1 MFLKLSDGTAIKY
14 KNQHISYNKLIS
26 KVHQFASLYTINDK
40 DRVVIFAEN
49 RPSWLYAFHSIW
61 HNSGIVLPVDFMS
74 TPKELAYILSDS
86 KPAVIFYS
94 AERLSVLNDALQK
107 LDYKPNLILLDD
119 FEDKE
124 TLENTNPIKS
134 SKLEKTAIIIYTSG
148 TTGSPK
154 GVMLSFENIKANLYG
169 VIEGVEIYNKER
181 NVMILLPLHHV
192 FPLIGSFVAPISVG
206 AMVAIAPSMASD
218 DIISTLVENKI
229 SIIIGVPRLYS
240 AIRKGIKDKIEKSL
254 IARLM
259 FSLAGAMHSYSFSQ
273 FIFKTVHKKFGSNIK
288 FMISGGAAL
297 DPAVARDYQ
306 ILGFEVLEGFGM
318 TEAAPMITFTR
329 PGTVKIG
336 SAGQALPGCE
346 IEIRNEEIVARG
358 KNVMQGYYNRPVETA
373 DVLKDGWLYT
383 GDIGKIDKDG
393 FLFITGRKKEI
404 IILSNGKNVNPV
416 EIEFQLEALLP
427 FIQELAV
434 FEKGDILQVVIVPD
448 RVKARELNIENIEES
463 IKKDGIDVYNK
474 TASSYK
480 RILKLHISYDEL
492 PKTRLGKVQRFKL
505 KETIGN
511 PKSKK
516 EKDLTFT
523 SKEYSLIKEHIED
536 DKNIEVFPDDHLEID
551 LGLDSLDKVSL
562 QVFIENTFGVKINAD
577 RIADH
582 ETVRKLSEFV
592 NKMKTKI
599 SAEKINWGDIIKEKT
614 NIKLPKSD
622 FTSWLIVKSLK
633 LFFKIYFRFSIK
645 GRENIPETACII
657 APNHQSYLDGMYV
670 ATCFNSKTLKK
681 SFFYTKAKH
690 VGNGLL
696 RKFAGRNN
704 IIIVDVNQDLKHSIQ
719 SLAEALKKGKNIVI
733 FPEGTRSVTGEL
745 GEFKKTFAIL
755 SKELNVPVVPV
766 AIDGAYNILPKG
778 SKIPKPF
785 KKVSVE
791 FLKPI
796 LPIGQTYFTITEQ
809 AKDMIQEKLDIKNN
823 TIF

>member
-1 MFLKLSDGTAIKY
+1 MFLKLSDRTAINY
-14 KNQHISYNKLIS
+14 KNKSISYRELIS
-26 KVHQFASLYTINDK
+26 KVHQFASLYTINNK

-61 HNSGIVLPVDFMS
+61 HNSGIALPIDFMS
-74 TPKELAYILSDS
+74 TTKELAYILTDS
-86 KPAVIFYS
+86 KPTIIFYS
-94 AERLSVLNDALQK
+94 SERLEVLNQALQN
-107 LDYKPNLILLDD
+107 LDYKPQLILLDD
-119 FEDKE
+119 IEDKKAP
-124 TLENTNPIKS
+124 ENTS
-134 SKLEKTAIIIYTSG
+134 SLKDSELGETAVIIYTSG

-169 VIEGVEIYNKER
+169 VIEGVEIYNNKR

-192 FPLIGSFVAPISVG
+192 FPLIGSFVAPLSVG
-206 AMVAIAPSMASD
+206 SMVAIAPSMASE
-218 DIISTLVENKI
+218 DIISTLVKNKI

-254 IARLM
+254 IARIM
-259 FSLAGAMHSYSFSQ
+259 FSMAGTMHSYSFSR
-273 FIFKTVHKKFGSNIK
+273 FIFKTVHKKFGGNIK
-288 FMISGGAAL
+288 YMISGGAAL

-346 IEIRNEEIVARG
+346 IEIRDEEIVARG
-358 KNVMQGYYNRPVETA
+358 KNVMQGYYNRPVETS

-383 GDIGKIDKDG
+383 GDIGKIDKNG
-393 FLFITGRKKEI
+393 FLFITGRIKEI

-416 EIEFQLEALLP
+416 EIEFQLESLVP
-427 FIQELAV
+427 YIQELAV
-434 FEKGDILQVVIVPD
+434 FEKGDILQVIIVPD
-448 RVKARELNIENIEES
+448 RVKARELEIENIEES
-463 IKKDGIDVYNK
+463 IKKDGVDVYNK

-480 RILKLHISYDEL
+480 RILKLHITYDEL
-492 PKTRLGKVQRFKL
+492 PKTRLGKIQRFKL
-505 KETIGN
+505 TEIIGK
-511 PKSKK
+511 PKSNT
-516 EKDLTFT
+516 EKDLSFT

-536 DKNIEVFPDDHLEID
+536 DKSIEVFPDDHLEID

-577 RIADH
+577 KIADH

-633 LFFKIYFRFSIK
+633 IFFKTYFRFKIK
-645 GRENIPETACII
+645 GRDNIPETACII
-657 APNHQSYLDGMYV
+657 APNHQSYLDGMFV
-670 ATCFNSKTLKK
+670 ATCFRGKTLKK

-704 IIIVDVNQDLKHSIQ
+704 IIIVDINLDLKHSIQ

-733 FPEGTRSVTGEL
+733 FPEGTRSVTGAL

-766 AIDGAYNILPKG
+766 VIDGAYNILPKG

-785 KKVSVE
+785 KKISVE

-809 AKDMIQEKLDIKNN
+809 AKEMIQEKLELDSGK
-823 TIF
+823 

>member
-1 MFLKLSDGTAIKY
+1 MFLKLSNKTAIKF
-14 KNQHISYNKLIS
+14 KSRSISYITLIS
-26 KVHQFASLYTINDK
+26 KVHQFASLYTINK
-40 DRVVIFAEN
+40 EDRVVIFAEN
-49 RPSWLYAFHSIW
+49 RPAWLYAFHSIW
-61 HNSGIVLPVDFMS
+61 HNSGIALPIDFMS

-86 KPAVIFYS
+86 KPTVIFYS
-94 AERLSVLNDALQK
+94 SERLKVLNEAIQQLN
-107 LDYKPNLILLDD
+107 YKPQLILLDEY
-119 FEDKE
+119 EDKE
-124 TLENTNPIKS
+124 TVENTS
-134 SKLEKTAIIIYTSG
+134 SLKDSELNETAVIIYTSG

-169 VIEGVEIYNKER
+169 VVEGVEIYNNER

-192 FPLIGSFVAPISVG
+192 FPLIGSFVAPLSVG
-206 AMVAIAPSMASD
+206 ATVAIAPSMASE

-240 AIRKGIKDKIEKSL
+240 AIRKGIKDKIEKSF

-259 FSLAGAMHSYSFSQ
+259 FSIAGAMHSYTFSR
-273 FIFKTVHKKFGSNIK
+273 FIFKTVHKKFGGNVK
-288 FMISGGAAL
+288 YMISGGAAL

-306 ILGFEVLEGFGM
+306 VLGFEVLEGFGM

-329 PGTVKIG
+329 PGKVKIG

-346 IEIRNEEIVARG
+346 MEIRNEEIVARG
-358 KNVMQGYYNRPVETA
+358 KNVMQGYYNRPEETA

-383 GDIGKIDKDG
+383 GDIGKIDKNG

-416 EIEFQLEALLP
+416 EIEFQLEALVP
-427 FIQELAV
+427 YIQELAV

-448 RVKARELNIENIEES
+448 RVKARELGIENIDES

-480 RILKLHISYDEL
+480 RILKLHITYDEL

-505 KETIGN
+505 TEIIGK
-511 PKSKK
+511 PKSNKK
-516 EKDLTFT
+516 KDLSFT

-536 DKNIEVFPDDHLEID
+536 DKNIEVFPDDHIEID

-577 RIADH
+577 RIAEH

-592 NKMKTKI
+592 QKMKTKI

-633 LFFKIYFRFSIK
+633 IFFKTYFRFRIK

-657 APNHQSYLDGMYV
+657 APNHQSYLDGMFV
-670 ATCFNSKTLKK
+670 ATCFSGKTLKK

-690 VGNGLL
+690 VSNGLL

-733 FPEGTRSVTGEL
+733 FPEGTRSVTGSL

-766 AIDGAYNILPKG
+766 VIDGAYNILPKG
-778 SKIPKPF
+778 SKFPKPF
-785 KKVSVE
+785 KRISVE

-796 LPIGQTYFTITEQ
+796 LPMGQTYFTITEQ
-809 AKDMIQEKLDIKNN
+809 AKESIQDKLNSKV
-823 TIF
+823 

>member
-14 KNQHISYNKLIS
+14 NNQSISYKELIS
-26 KVHQFASLYTINDK
+26 KVHQYTSLYTINAG

-49 RPSWLYAFHSIW
+49 RPAWLYAFHSIW
-61 HNSGIVLPVDFMS
+61 NNSGIALPIDFMS
-74 TPKELAYILSDS
+74 TTKELAYILSDS

-94 AERLSVLNDALQK
+94 SERLEVLNEALQQ
-107 LDYKPNLILLDD
+107 LDYKPQLILLDD
-119 FEDKE
+119 IEDGE
-124 TLENTNPIKS
+124 VAENTEPIKD
-134 SKLEKTAIIIYTSG
+134 LELNKTAVIIYTSG

-169 VIEGVEIYNKER
+169 VIEGVEIYNKNR

-192 FPLIGSFVAPISVG
+192 FPLIGSFVAPLSVG
-206 AMVAIAPSMASD
+206 AMVAIAPSMASE

-229 SIIIGVPRLYS
+229 SLIIGVPRLYS
-240 AIRKGIKDKIEKSL
+240 AIRKGIKDKIDKSL
-254 IARLM
+254 IARMM
-259 FSLAGAMHSYSFSQ
+259 FSMAGAMHSYSFSR
-273 FIFKTVHKKFGSNIK
+273 FIFKSVHKKFGGNIK
-288 FMISGGAAL
+288 YMISGGAAL

-306 ILGFEVLEGFGM
+306 ILGFEILEGFGM

-346 IEIRNEEIVARG
+346 IEIRDKEIVARG
-358 KNVMQGYYNRPVETA
+358 KNVMQGYYNRPEETA
-373 DVLKDGWLYT
+373 EVLKDGWLYT
-383 GDIGKIDKDG
+383 GDIGTIDKDG

-404 IILSNGKNVNPV
+404 IILSNGKNVNPI
-416 EIEFQLEALLP
+416 EIEFQLEALVP
-427 FIQELAV
+427 YIKELAV
-434 FEKGDILQVVIVPD
+434 FEKGDIMQVVIVPD
-448 RVKARELNIENIEES
+448 RVKARELGIENIEES

-480 RILKLHISYDEL
+480 RILKLHITYDEL

-505 KETIGN
+505 AKTIGN

-516 EKDLTFT
+516 EKNTSFS
-523 SKEYSLIKEHIED
+523 SKEYDLIKEHIQD

-592 NKMKTKI
+592 KTMKTKI

-614 NIKLPKSD
+614 NIELPKSN
-622 FTSWLIVKSLK
+622 FTSWLIVKTLK
-633 LFFKIYFRFSIK
+633 VFFKLYFRFSIK
-645 GRENIPETACII
+645 GKENIPKTACII
-657 APNHQSYLDGMYV
+657 APNHQSFLDGMFV
-670 ATCFNSKTLKK
+670 ATCFDTKTLKK

-696 RKFAGRNN
+696 RKFAERNN

-719 SLAEALKKGKNIVI
+719 SLAEALKKGNNIVI
-733 FPEGTRSVTGEL
+733 FPEGTRSKTGKL
-745 GEFKKTFAIL
+745 DEFKKTFAIL

-766 AIDGAYNILPKG
+766 IIDGAYNILPKG
-778 SKIPKPF
+778 KKIPKPF

-791 FLKPI
+791 FLEPI

-809 AKDMIQEKLDIKNN
+809 AKDMIQDKLN
-823 TIF
+823 

>member
-14 KNQHISYNKLIS
+14 KNQSISYKELIS
-26 KVHQFASLYTINDK
+26 KVHQFASLYAINDK

-49 RPSWLYAFHSIW
+49 RPAWLYAFHSIW
-61 HNSGIVLPVDFMS
+61 HNSGIALPIDFMS

-86 KPAVIFYS
+86 KPTVIFYS
-94 AERLSVLNDALQK
+94 SERLEVLNEALQK
-107 LDYKPNLILLDD
+107 LDYKPQLILLDD
-119 FEDKE
+119 IEDKE
-124 TLENTNPIKS
+124 TPENTNQIKDS
-134 SKLEKTAIIIYTSG
+134 ELDETAVIIYTSG

-169 VIEGVEIYNKER
+169 VVEGVKIYTADR
-181 NVMILLPLHHV
+181 DVMILLPLHHV
-192 FPLIGSFVAPISVG
+192 FPLIGSFIAPLSVG
-206 AMVAIAPSMASD
+206 AMVGIAPSMASE
-218 DIISTLVENKI
+218 DIISTLVDNKI

-240 AIRKGIKDKIEKSL
+240 AIRKGIKDKIQKSL
-254 IARLM
+254 IARMM
-259 FSLAGAMHSYSFSQ
+259 FSMAGAMHSYSFSQ
-273 FIFKTVHKKFGSNIK
+273 FIFKTVHKKFGGNIK
-288 FMISGGAAL
+288 YMISGGAAL

-329 PGTVKIG
+329 PGKVKIG

-346 IEIRNEEIVARG
+346 MEIRDEEIVARG
-358 KNVMQGYYNRPVETA
+358 KNVMQGYYNRPEETA

-416 EIEFQLEALLP
+416 EIEFQLEALVP
-427 FIQELAV
+427 YIQELAV
-434 FEKGDILQVVIVPD
+434 FEKGDILQVIIVPD
-448 RVKARELNIENIEES
+448 RVKARELEIENIEEA
-463 IKKDGIDVYNK
+463 IKNDGIDVYNK

-480 RILKLHISYDEL
+480 RILKLHITYDEL

-505 KETIGN
+505 AETIGKPQSN
-511 PKSKK
+511 K
-516 EKDLTFT
+516 EKDKSFT
-523 SKEYSLIKEHIED
+523 SKEYSLIKGHIED

-562 QVFIENTFGVKINAD
+562 QVFIENTFGVKINAE
-577 RIADH
+577 RLADH

-622 FTSWLIVKSLK
+622 FFSWLIVKSLK
-633 LFFKIYFRFSIK
+633 VFFKTYFRFTIK
-645 GRENIPETACII
+645 GRENIPSTACII
-657 APNHQSYLDGMYV
+657 APNHQSYLDGMFV
-670 ATCFNSKTLKK
+670 ATCFRSKILKK
-681 SFFYTKAKH
+681 TFFYTKAKH
-690 VGNGLL
+690 VNNGFL

-719 SLAEALKKGKNIVI
+719 SLAEALKKEKNIVI
-733 FPEGTRSVTGEL
+733 FPEGTRSTSGKL

-755 SKELNVPVVPV
+755 SKELKVPVVPV
-766 AIDGAYNILPKG
+766 VIDGAYNVLPKG
-778 SKIPKPF
+778 SKFPKPF
-785 KKVSVE
+785 KKISVE

-796 LPIGQTYFTITEQ
+796 LPVGQTYFTITEQ
-809 AKDMIQEKLDIKNN
+809 TKDMIQEQLDLDK
-823 TIF
+823 

>member
-1 MFLKLSDGTAIKY
+1 MFLKLSDGTSIKY
-14 KNQHISYNKLIS
+14 KNQSISYRELIS

-49 RPSWLYAFHSIW
+49 RPAWLYAFHSIW
-61 HNSGIVLPVDFMS
+61 HNSGIALPIDFMS

-86 KPAVIFYS
+86 KPTIIFYS
-94 AERLSVLNDALQK
+94 SERLEVLNEALQK
-107 LDYKPNLILLDD
+107 LDYKPQLILLDD
-119 FEDKE
+119 IEDKE
-124 TLENTNPIKS
+124 APENTAPLKD
-134 SKLEKTAIIIYTSG
+134 SKLDETAVIIYTSG

-154 GVMLSFENIKANLYG
+154 GVMLSFENIQANLYG
-169 VIEGVEIYNKER
+169 VVEGVEIYNSER

-192 FPLIGSFVAPISVG
+192 FPLIGSFIAPLSVG
-206 AMVAIAPSMASD
+206 AMVGIAPSMASE

-229 SIIIGVPRLYS
+229 SIVIGVPRLYS

-254 IARLM
+254 IARMM
-259 FSLAGAMHSYSFSQ
+259 FSMAGAMHSYSFSR
-273 FIFKTVHKKFGSNIK
+273 FIFKTVHKKFGGNVK
-288 FMISGGAAL
+288 YMISGGAAL

-346 IEIRNEEIVARG
+346 MEIRDEEIVARG
-358 KNVMQGYYNRPVETA
+358 KNVMQGYYKRPEETA

-416 EIEFQLEALLP
+416 EIEFQLEALVP
-427 FIQELAV
+427 YIQEIAV

-448 RVKARELNIENIEES
+448 RVKARELEIENIEES

-505 KETIGN
+505 AETIGN

-592 NKMKTKI
+592 HKMKTKI

-633 LFFKIYFRFSIK
+633 LFFKTYFRFKIK

-657 APNHQSYLDGMYV
+657 APNHQSYLDGMFV
-670 ATCFNSKTLKK
+670 ATCFSGKTLKK

-690 VGNGLL
+690 VSNGLL

-733 FPEGTRSVTGEL
+733 FPEGTRSATGGL

-766 AIDGAYNILPKG
+766 VIDGAYNILPKG

-785 KKVSVE
+785 KRISVE

-796 LPIGQTYFTITEQ
+796 LPMGQTYFTITEQ
-809 AKDMIQEKLDIKNN
+809 AKEMIHDKLDLNSK
-823 TIF
+823 